1 MRLRKPAADKDFSI
15 SVAGFLHSKLL
26 AMRTFYREDESMMN
40 EVPNAG
46 KLAEGTDYQIIR
58 LILKP
63 GEAQVLHRNQRRVI
77 FYVINGKGVLQVDG
91 RNFQLGM
98 GDGAEVMTYE
108 QRAWKN
114 IGEEDLELL
123 VFKFL

>member
-1 MRLRKPAADKDFSI
+1 MK
-15 SVAGFLHSKLL
+15 
-26 AMRTFYREDESMMN
+26 TFYREDESMIK

-91 RNFQLGM
+91 RNFQ
-98 GDGAEVMTYE
+98 
-108 QRAWKN
+108 
-114 IGEEDLELL
+114 IGNGRRSRSNDLRTACLE
-123 VFKFL
+123 KYWGRRPGITCI